1 MEEHRL
7 TKMKDNYDEKLFND
21 IYEKVQPLKR
31 KLASTI
37 STSKLGVEYEDIL
50 SWFDIKFIF
59 VFNKYFDT
67 KPPDI
72 LKGFIIS
79 SLQMFQTK
87 ILRRAYSNKNAP
99 HSETIDIQEIY
110 GLESLF
116 TTQQEEDTSYDTF
129 LKLALSFM
137 KQHLSEDAFLVL
149 DIQLNPP
156 LYIIKKLN
164 KLDKPGIDKIPS
176 NLLSEYLSLGDSKR
190 AIQYINELKREI
202 KEVTYIAREHFS
214 SQENLIAVYV

>member
-72 LKGFIIS
+72 LK
-79 SLQMFQTK
+79 
-87 ILRRAYSNKNAP
+87 
-99 HSETIDIQEIY
+99 
-110 GLESLF
+110 
-116 TTQQEEDTSYDTF
+116 
-129 LKLALSFM
+129 
-137 KQHLSEDAFLVL
+137 
-149 DIQLNPP
+149 
-156 LYIIKKLN
+156 
-164 KLDKPGIDKIPS
+164 
-176 NLLSEYLSLGDSKR
+176 
-190 AIQYINELKREI
+190 
-202 KEVTYIAREHFS
+202 
-214 SQENLIAVYV
+214 

>member
-7 TKMKDNYDEKLFND
+7 TLMKENYDEKLFND

-37 STSKLGVEYEDIL
+37 STSKLGIEYDDIL

-67 KPPDI
+67 KPPEV

-99 HSETIDIQEIY
+99 NSDTIDITELNNLE
-110 GLESLF
+110 GLFVTHE
-116 TTQQEEDTSYDTF
+116 EEDTSYDTF
-129 LKLALSFM
+129 LNLALSFM
-137 KQHLSEDAFLVL
+137 KKHLSDDALLVL

-156 LYIIKKLN
+156 LYILEKLK
-164 KLDKPGIDKIPS
+164 KLDKHRIYKIPS
-176 NLLSEYLSLGDSKR
+176 NIISEYLSLGDSKK
-190 AIQYINELKREI
+190 AIQYINELNREI
-202 KEVTYIAREHFS
+202 KEVTYIEREHFS
-214 SQENLIAVYV
+214 SPANIISIN